1 MSAEL
6 YFPTEAP
13 TRAVILMDQQEQA
26 QGEKGLGCFYT
37 INTLMVLFL
46 LVPVL
51 ILLVLFILWLIPD

>member
-1 MSAEL
+1 
-6 YFPTEAP
+6 
-13 TRAVILMDQQEQA
+13 MDQQEQA